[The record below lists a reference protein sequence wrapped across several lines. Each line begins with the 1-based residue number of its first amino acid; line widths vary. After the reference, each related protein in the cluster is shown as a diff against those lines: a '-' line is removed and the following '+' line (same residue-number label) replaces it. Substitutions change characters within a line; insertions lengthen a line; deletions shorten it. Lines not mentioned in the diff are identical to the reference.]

1 MFVSIIF
8 CKESINGEVIFMFM
22 TKMWLFLP
30 FSVYISLVLAV
41 QSSFESLNFLQVCC
55 QSSNLQ
61 FPLSCNHPPTPQE
74 NIWNFFP
81 FCLPCYFADFWSG
94 RRHLQKVYTLNGPGN
109 YNFSSNFFNLNTE
122 KGEIITFF
130 VMNMNITSPCIL
142 SWQKIMLTN
151 IIYVYN

>member
-1 MFVSIIF
+1 
-8 CKESINGEVIFMFM
+8 M

-122 KGEIITFF
+122 KGRNNHIFCHEHEYYFTIYTLLTKNDAYKHYF
-130 VMNMNITSPCIL
+130 CI
-142 SWQKIMLTN
+142 
-151 IIYVYN
+151 